1 MSDTNITIGC
11 YYDANTGA
19 SAYSDMLSEAIEQAS
34 YVVCLSAV
42 SAGFDAIQ
50 DYSVQIQGVKR
61 AMSDAQASGAKFV
74 LLSDNI
80 PVDTVRF
87 ESADAIVCAYLSSGF
102 DIDPTT
108 GSGSENMRAINANVP
123 AALRA
128 IFGMGD
134 MPGILPINIP
144 ELIQG
149 DDGLWRYSEG
159 LAYERGY
166 HVQ

>member
-1 MSDTNITIGC
+1 
-11 YYDANTGA
+11 
-19 SAYSDMLSEAIEQAS
+19 
-34 YVVCLSAV
+34 
-42 SAGFDAIQ
+42 
-50 DYSVQIQGVKR
+50 
-61 AMSDAQASGAKFV
+61 
-74 LLSDNI
+74 
-80 PVDTVRF
+80 
-87 ESADAIVCAYLSSGF
+87 
-102 DIDPTT
+102 
-108 GSGSENMRAINANVP
+108 MRAINANVP